1 MAAFQSIQKHPALLL
16 GVLGGG
22 LILMIIMF
30 GFDDY
35 NGFFQG
41 DRDVVMSVNDQKIK
55 FNEYDI
61 ERQHQADFFQT
72 VYGQDVNKAEV
83 SHQLNNQVYSNFVQQ
98 SLLDAELEKVGI
110 SVCDGEMN
118 ELVQGSHISPVLTQI
133 FGQYAQSYG
142 QYFAQ
147 LAQTDGFD
155 QASQQSPILT
165 ASNWDVLEKQIKNNR
180 LAQKYNALLA
190 AAIKPNKLEAEDVFN
205 GEKTDVAFSYVNKL
219 AYEVSDSV
227 VSISN
232 NDIKAYYESHKEN
245 FKQNQKT
252 CEISYIAVPVRPS
265 NDDRA
270 VVLQSLQK
278 AMPEFTEGD
287 VKEVVSANSVI
298 GYIDAYLND
307 NTFHGELKEFVD
319 NNEVG
324 AVSEPAIYNGDI
336 YSMVGEHSEKDETLS
351 EYYWMAR
358 IEGKQMAPDSI
369 KLVIA
374 QATAENQDSLF
385 TAIKNGSQD
394 STAQWATNL
403 SIVAFEE
410 GLRNKIAAA
419 KAGETFKYDFNNGQ
433 QQMYLVAK
441 ITEKTAP
448 VAQTKVAIYA
458 EEISASSK
466 TRSMEYRKLKDFMAE
481 NTSIQ
486 QMQDSALSN
495 GYRMMDA
502 TVTTS
507 SYNINQVRECRQAVR
522 FVFDN
527 ENKKGD
533 ISEIYDE
540 SGYLLVVGIKGDIE
554 EGYASLSNDQLV
566 SYIRMQ
572 LMPEKKVEYII
583 NKELANVTD
592 KSLEGYAAALGT
604 TVKEAS
610 RVNFNMSNISGLG
623 VEPKVIAEALKN
635 AEGTVV
641 GPIAGNSNVVILKV
655 GAKNDKGLT
664 YNEEEYKGKV
674 NNSVYRNPANAALQ
688 VLNNNAEIEDN
699 RIRFY

>member
-41 DRDVVMSVNDQKIK
+41 DRDVVMSVNDHKIK
-55 FNEYDI
+55 FNEYDT
-61 ERQHQADFFQT
+61 ERQHQADFIQT

-83 SHQLNNQVYSNFVQQ
+83 SHQINNQIYSQFVQQ
-98 SLLDAELEKVGI
+98 TLLGSEFEELGINVSDA
-110 SVCDGEMN
+110 EMN

-133 FGQYAQSYG
+133 FGQYASAYG

-147 LAQTDGFD
+147 LAQNDGFD
-155 QASQQSPILT
+155 EASQQSPILT
-165 ASNWDVLEKQIKNNR
+165 ANNWSVLEEQIKNTR
-180 LAQKYNALLA
+180 LTQKYNALLA
-190 AAIKPNKLEAEDVFN
+190 TAVKPNKLEAEDVFN
-205 GEKTDVAFSYVNKL
+205 GENTDVAFSYVSKRS
-219 AYEVSDSV
+219 YEISDSV
-227 VSISN
+227 INVSNS
-232 NDIKAYYESHKEN
+232 DIKAYYENHKES

-252 CEISYIAVPVRPS
+252 REISYIAVPVRPS
-265 NDDRA
+265 NDDRS
-270 VVLQSLQK
+270 VILTSLQK
-278 AMPEFTEGD
+278 ATPEFTEGD

-298 GYIDAYLND
+298 GYIDAYLNV

-319 NNEVG
+319 NNEAG

-336 YSMVGEHSEKDETLS
+336 LSMIGEHSENDESLS

-358 IEGKQMAPDSI
+358 IEGKQSAPDSI
-369 KLVIA
+369 KLVVA
-374 QATAENQDSLF
+374 TATAENQDSLYNEV
-385 TAIKNGSQD
+385 KKGSQD
-394 STAQWATNL
+394 SIAQWATNL
-403 SIVAFEE
+403 STMNFEQ
-410 GLRNKIAAA
+410 GLRDKLAAT

-433 QQMYLVAK
+433 QQMYLVCK

-448 VAQTKVAIYA
+448 VDQAKVAIYA
-458 EEISASSK
+458 EEITPSSK
-466 TRSMEYRKLKDFMAE
+466 TRSLEYRKLKDFM
-481 NTSIQ
+481 TDYPSIQ

-495 GYRMMDA
+495 GFRMMDA
-502 TVTTS
+502 TVSTT

-522 FVFDN
+522 FAFDS
-527 ENKKGD
+527 KKGD

-540 SGYLLVVGIKGDIE
+540 SGYLLVVATKGDVQ
-554 EGYASLSNDQLV
+554 EGYASLDNEQLT

-572 LMPEKKVEYII
+572 LTPEKKIDYII
-583 NKELANVTD
+583 KNELANVAD
-592 KSLEGYAAALGT
+592 KSIEGYAAAMG
-604 TVKEAS
+604 VSVQEAS

-641 GPIAGNSNVVILKV
+641 GPIAGNSNVVVIKV
-655 GAKNDKGLT
+655 GAKTDKGLT
-664 YNEEEYKGKV
+664 FNEDEYKNKV
-674 NNSVYRNPANAALQ
+674 NNNVYRNPANAALQ